1 MHEIPAEVTRRSPR
15 AYRMRAGE
23 KRVESLVDARSETGF
38 TLIELLVVIAIIA
51 ILAALL
57 TPALKG
63 ARESAKAITC
73 VNNLRQIGLATFQY
87 AEDNGGKAFFGMDMS
102 HALFDGSLPPGN
114 SSYCY
119 FGKYLSFV
127 ARPPISFCPMG
138 GRDNTLNSNVSSGN
152 ANFSYGLN
160 AWLACD
166 TTDLQKP
173 NGLILS
179 TIANPSATAMW
190 IETCSSGKT
199 FNKTHVSGRHRRTS
213 FGDGDPAYY
222 PQPYGSAHVCY
233 GDLSVRTIRVPDE
246 VPAYKTS
253 PFWIP

>member
-1 MHEIPAEVTRRSPR
+1 MKSPPR
-15 AYRMRAGE
+15 ARVVFLPRVGEERVGPSAG
-23 KRVESLVDARSETGF
+23 ARSGAGF

-87 AEDNGGKAFFGMDMS
+87 AEDNGGKAPFGTDLS
-102 HALFDGSLPPGN
+102 NAIFDGRLTPGKTG
-114 SSYCY
+114 YCY
-119 FGKYLSFV
+119 FGKYLSSA

-138 GRDNTLNSNVSSGN
+138 GRDNTLNPDVPSKN

-160 AWLACD
+160 YWLVYDSSGNAS
-166 TTDLQKP
+166 
-173 NGLILS
+173 GLVIS
-179 TIANPSATAMW
+179 SIGSPSATAMW
-190 IETCSSGKT
+190 FETCSNGNP
-199 FNKTHVSGRHRRTS
+199 FHPRHVSGRHRRTS
-213 FGDGDPAYY
+213 LGPGDPSYF

-233 GDLSVRTIRVPDE
+233 GDLSVRSIRVPDE
-246 VPAYKTS
+246 VSAYKTS

>member
-1 MHEIPAEVTRRSPR
+1 
-15 AYRMRAGE
+15 MRAGE

-87 AEDNGGKAFFGMDMS
+87 AEENGGKAPFGLDMS
-102 HALFDGSLPPGN
+102 NFLFDGRLPPGD

-119 FGKYLSFV
+119 FGKYLSS
-127 ARPPISFCPMG
+127 AGRPPISFCPMG
-138 GRDNTLNSNVSSGN
+138 GRDNTLNMEVPNTN
-152 ANFSYGLN
+152 PNFSYGLN
-160 AWLACD
+160 YWLVYETNISGKAS
-166 TTDLQKP
+166 
-173 NGLILS
+173 GLVIS
-179 TIANPSATAMW
+179 SIGNPSATAMW
-190 IETCSSGKT
+190 IETCSNGKP
-199 FNKTHVSGRHRRTS
+199 FQPTHVSGRHRRTS